1 MNTRDARQLRK
12 NATEY
17 ERLLWRHL
25 RAHRF
30 QGYKFRRQ
38 QPLGP
43 YVVDFVCFE
52 TRCIIEADGGQH
64 ADALDYDAR
73 RDGWLRAQGFTV
85 LRFWNNEILSNFE
98 GVLERILEVCRA
110 AVAQS
115 PPSPQPLSRQGRGAK
130 GHSTMDEEAKPRT
143 GKDAPAPLSPRGE
156 SAARGAEPAGGEG
169 ANRP

>member
-1 MNTRDARQLRK
+1 MNTRTARQLRK

-43 YVVDFVCFE
+43 YIVDFVCFE

-64 ADALDYDAR
+64 ADALDDDAR

-85 LRFWNNEILSNFE
+85 LRFWNNAIQSNLE

-130 GHSTMDEEAKPRT
+130 DRSNLDEET
-143 GKDAPAPLSPRGE
+143 GSQAHADASDPLSPRG
-156 SAARGAEPAGGEG
+156 RGVGGEG

>member
-1 MNTRDARQLRK
+1 MNTRYARQLRK
-12 NATEY
+12 NATDC
-17 ERLLWRHL
+17 ERLMWRHL

-30 QGYKFRRQ
+30 QGNKFRRQ

-43 YVVDFVCFE
+43 YIVDFVCFE

-64 ADALDYDAR
+64 ADALDDDAR

-85 LRFWNNEILSNFE
+85 LRFWNNEILSNLE
-98 GVLERILEVCRA
+98 GVLERILEVCRV

-115 PPSPQPLSRQGRGAK
+115 SPSPQPLSHQGRGAK
-130 GHSTMDEEAKPRT
+130 DGSMLDADAAPQA
-143 GKDAPAPLSPRGE
+143 GIPAPAPLSPRG
-156 SAARGAEPAGGEG
+156 RGVGGEG